1 MTDLHTKEWLQEEC
15 EYSLLQRYECSHCME
30 VDDSDIIPDHDYE
43 IVAVFPSQFGGYCNL
58 EIAHRIRKGDRVSKI
73 RRADNPMVP
82 LPGVACSFCTL
93 DIPRAKD

>member
-1 MTDLHTKEWLQEEC
+1 
-15 EYSLLQRYECSHCME
+15 ME